1 MRCPFPLSPALS
13 DLPPQFKLLLSLC
26 DQGCRAMKTKA
37 GRRLG
42 KLLAPRGM
50 LLIKYRVM
58 RSLRDMPTLPFIIY
72 HVMLIRSGIRLL
84 CLI

>member
-50 LLIKYRVM
+50 LLNKIP
-58 RSLRDMPTLPFIIY
+58 RDALTAGYAYSAVYNIPRDA
-72 HVMLIRSGIRLL
+72 HS
-84 CLI
+84 